1 MDGKS
6 KPVEDSNAQESA
18 LVISSRLL
26 EAFLAC
32 PTKCRLLAAGEV
44 PAGTEYTVWA
54 ESRVESYRVDGIL
67 RLTGYVSEPATVSQD
82 LSQWKNESW
91 QSASSQTVRAQG
103 WEAEITLVQRISVP
117 KTAASILV
125 PIRFVPANKLTT
137 ADKVLAAFEVI
148 TLSKTTGAKFGL
160 AKIGHGDKHALFSV
174 KAGALSRMV
183 HKKVMQAA
191 AMLSDPSPPD
201 LILNRHCLECGFQD
215 RCRKIA
221 TEKDDLSLLANLPD
235 RDRAE
240 LRSKGIFTVA
250 QLSYTFR
257 PRRRA
262 KRLAARPERYHHAL
276 KALAI
281 RERKTYVV
289 GKPVF
294 GLEGTPIFFDVE
306 GVPDRDFYYLIGV
319 RVEGADHRTLWA
331 DSADDEKRIWE
342 EFVAIVSDTNRPML
356 VHYGSFEKT
365 FLKRMWDRHGG
376 PAEDSPA
383 GKAISSSTNLLS
395 VIYAQLYFPTH
406 SNGLKEIARYLGF
419 EWSDPSASGLLSIVW
434 RSRWE
439 ATRDDS
445 LRDRLIAY
453 NGDDCDA
460 LRLVARE
467 TAKILLS
474 EGSDVKPSE
483 TDSEIVHA
491 DELGKNLPSKW
502 HVFKSPLADME
513 HINEVAYWNYQRDRV
528 FVRTGTEAR
537 PTLKRPRRKASHSK
551 AELTVVSKVPFSC
564 PDCGKRWRKKSRL
577 LTRTVDDLVFGRD
590 SVKRRRVQ
598 YVFQTYRCRSCGREY
613 GLRDWYLHGR
623 KWGWNVVAYFIYH
636 IVGLRVPQ
644 LTMQRSMNRLFGFDL
659 VRSTLN
665 NLKYKAADHY
675 SISKQRILERIVRGN
690 LVHADETRAN
700 IKGHLAYVWVLTNM
714 SDVVY
719 VLAESREGEIVQT
732 LLKDFRGV
740 LVSDFYAAYES
751 IPCPQQKCLIHL
763 IRDLNDEI
771 MNNPFDA
778 EMKSIAVGFAELLRP
793 IVDTIDR
800 RGLKTRFL
808 RRHQA
813 DVDRFFEF
821 LAASEF
827 RSEAAAK
834 CRQRFEKNRDTL
846 FTFLR
851 YDGVPWN
858 NNNAE
863 HAIKAF
869 ARLRDVIAGSSSRK
883 GVDEYLTLLSI
894 AETCEYRG
902 LDFLEFLRSGEQD
915 IGAFAKSRG
924 RKRRPRTVSSDLHKV
939 G

>member
-6 KPVEDSNAQESA
+6 KPVENSNAKESA
-18 LVISSRLL
+18 VVISSRLL

-54 ESRVESYRVDGIL
+54 ESRVESYRVEGIL
-67 RLTGYVSEPATVSQD
+67 RLSGFASEPDAVSQD
-82 LSQWKNESW
+82 PSQWKNESW
-91 QSASSQTVRAQG
+91 KSASRQAVRAQG
-103 WEAEITLVQRISVP
+103 WEAEIALVQRTSVS

-125 PIRFVPANKLTT
+125 PVRFVPANKLTAT
-137 ADKVLAAFEVI
+137 DKVMAAFEVI
-148 TLSKTTGAKFGL
+148 TLSKAAGAKFGL
-160 AKIGHGDKHALFSV
+160 AKIEHGDKHALFSV
-174 KAGALSRMV
+174 NAGALSRSV
-183 HKKVMQAA
+183 HKIVAQVA
-191 AMLSDPSPPD
+191 AMLSAPSPPD
-201 LILNRHCLECGFQD
+201 LVLNRHCVECGFQD
-215 RCRKIA
+215 RCRKVA

-235 RDRAE
+235 RERAK
-240 LRSKGIFTVA
+240 LRGKGIFTVA

-257 PRRRA
+257 PRRRS
-262 KRLAARPERYHHAL
+262 KRLATRPERYHHAL

-289 GKPVF
+289 GKPAF

-319 RVEGADHRTLWA
+319 RVEGAARRTLWA
-331 DSADDEKRIWE
+331 DSAADEKRIWE
-342 EFVAIVSDTNRPML
+342 EFTAIVSATNRPML

-365 FLKRMWDRHGG
+365 FIKRMRDRHGG
-376 PAEDSPA
+376 PVEDSPA
-383 GKAISSSTNLLS
+383 GKALSSSTNLLS
-395 VIYAQLYFPTH
+395 VIYAQIYFPTH
-406 SNGLKEIARYLGF
+406 SNGLKEIARFLGF
-419 EWSDPSASGLLSIVW
+419 KWSDPSASGLLSIVW

-439 ATRDDS
+439 ATRDVS
-445 LRDRLIAY
+445 LRDRLVAY
-453 NGDDCDA
+453 NADDCEA
-460 LRLVARE
+460 LRLVALEIVR
-467 TAKILLS
+467 ILLS
-474 EGSDVKPSE
+474 EGSAGKPSE

-537 PTLKRPRRKASHSK
+537 STPKRPRRKASHRK
-551 AELTVVSKVPFSC
+551 AELTVVSKVPSSC
-564 PDCGKRWRKKSRL
+564 PDCGKSWRKKDRL

-598 YVFQTYRCRSCGREY
+598 YEFQTYRCRSCSREY
-613 GLRDWYLHGR
+613 GLRDWRLHGR

-644 LTMQRSMNRLFGFDL
+644 LTMQHSMNRLFGFDL

-665 NLKYKAADHY
+665 NLKCKAADHY
-675 SISKQRILERIVRGN
+675 SISKQKILERIVRGD

-719 VLAESREGEIVQT
+719 VLAESREGEIVQA

-763 IRDLNDEI
+763 MRDLNDEI

-827 RSEAAAK
+827 RSEAAVK

-902 LDFLEFLRSGEQD
+902 LDFLEFLRSGDQD
-915 IGAFAKSRG
+915 IDAFAKSRG
-924 RKRRPRTVSSDLHKV
+924 RKRRPRTVSSDLHIP
-939 G
+939 